1 MNFDAYEAEK
11 TRQTV
16 FNFCLFDENALS
28 ALKSDLALSLPIEAL
43 LLCRDHFRF
52 FERRDPTVGDLRFLD
67 ALAALWEGMPD
78 TAIVEAPRF
87 CENEDARVFSDMLQ
101 KASALPAAPRHL
113 PFLMDIA
120 GLYLSRCGITP
131 HHEDLRCAATTEL
144 AALCG
149 ANGAPSLALELGGA
163 AAMLAATPTA
173 SPFPKRSICL
183 LLPTGNAPFADE
195 AAQFFA
201 HYRGMGLSPVA
212 APADEGLFPHLLSLG
227 GATLDVSSFAEYRPD
242 LGAASLLQLCKKSA
256 VLFLAPE
263 AALPRLLTGGAPI
276 ACCGMLEQSD
286 RFRIYHRGELVLSL
300 STRLLLALR
309 PCRRTDPTVGAR
321 NEKTLDR
328 GFAASSDNA
337 LGGAVAEGGCEQTLL
352 SLIGEMRERGAN
364 LSKATAT
371 AVLELPPMQPQTLS
385 QALPLIL
392 DYHRVLTELA
402 LPACHHRQLMRK
414 DLTAPRLSVF
424 IAAKSDA
431 KSDADFAAKWRS
443 AAEARDFDT
452 LRALLY
458 PCV

>member
-1 MNFDAYEAEK
+1 MSFDAYEAEK
-11 TRQTV
+11 TRQTL

-67 ALAALWEGMPD
+67 ALAAIWDGMPD

-120 GLYLSRCGITP
+120 GRYLSRCGMTP
-131 HHEDLRCAATTEL
+131 HHENLRCAASTEL

-163 AAMLAATPTA
+163 AAMLAATPAA
-173 SPFPKRSICL
+173 SPFPTRSICL

-195 AAQFFA
+195 AARFFA
-201 HYRGMGLSPVA
+201 QYRGMGLSPVA

-242 LGAASLLQLCKKSA
+242 VGAASLLQLCKST

-263 AALPRLLTGGAPI
+263 AALPRLLTCGAPI
-276 ACCGMLEQSD
+276 VCCGMSEQSD

-309 PCRRTDPTVGAR
+309 PCHCAAPTVGAR
-321 NEKTLDR
+321 NEKELDR
-328 GFAASSDNA
+328 GFVASSDTV

-352 SLIGEMRERGAN
+352 SLIGEMRERGAD

-402 LPACHHRQLMRK
+402 LPACHHRQLIRK

-431 KSDADFAAKWRS
+431 KSDAEFATKWHSAARSRDFAA
-443 AAEARDFDT
+443 

>member
-1 MNFDAYEAEK
+1 MSFDAYEAEK

-16 FNFCLFDENALS
+16 FNFCLFDESALS
-28 ALKSDLALSLPIEAL
+28 SLKSDLALSLPIEAL

-67 ALAALWEGMPD
+67 ALATLWDGMPD

-87 CENEDARVFSDMLQ
+87 CEDEHARVFSDMLQ

-113 PFLMDIA
+113 PFLMDLA
-120 GLYLSRCGITP
+120 GLYLSRCGMAP
-131 HHEDLRCAATTEL
+131 HHEDLRCAIPTEL

-149 ANGAPSLALELGGA
+149 ANGAPSLSLELGGA
-163 AAMLAATPTA
+163 AAMLAAAPVA

-183 LLPTGNAPFADE
+183 LLPTGNAPFANE
-195 AAQFFA
+195 AARFFA
-201 HYRGMGLSPVA
+201 QYRGMGLSPVA
-212 APADEGLFPHLLSLG
+212 VPADEGLFPHLLSLG

-242 LGAASLLQLCKKSA
+242 VGAASLLQLYKDA

-263 AALPRLLTGGAPI
+263 AALPHLLTGDAPI
-276 ACCGMLEQSD
+276 VCCGLLEPSD
-286 RFRIYHRGELVLSL
+286 RFRIYRRGELILSL

-309 PCRRTDPTVGAR
+309 PCRRADPTVGAR
-321 NEKTLDR
+321 NEKEIDR
-328 GFAASSDNA
+328 GFVVSSDTA

-352 SLIGEMRERGAN
+352 SLIGELHDRGAD

-402 LPACHHRQLMRK
+402 LPACHHRQLIRK

-424 IAAKSDA
+424 IAAKNDA
-431 KSDADFAAKWRS
+431 KSDTDFAAKWHS
-443 AAEARDFDT
+443 AAKTRDFAA